1 MIQQPGPCHEYAK
14 ETRETLPPRFLLQL
28 QPSLQPSPPR
38 ATPCSAAAF
47 ASLILGLGLSAHLM
61 FTEKKKK
68 TNNNIFKG
76 CELFFLC
83 VKIF

>member
-14 ETRETLPPRFLLQL
+14 ETRETSPPRFLLQL

-47 ASLILGLGLSAHLM
+47 ASLILVLGLSAHLM

-83 VKIF
+83 VEIF